1 MVSLVLYIYNLL
13 KLIIISGERTN
24 KMGFVFALF
33 YPFLIII
40 YALLAGALIA
50 SLIVFINNMRNGV
63 ANKWPTKNLVG
74 AIIAGI
80 IFVMALTT
88 TMIVIYHT
96 TGTFSMDNSP
106 NSSSSVDAAIA
117 LMAMN
122 L

>member
-1 MVSLVLYIYNLL
+1 
-13 KLIIISGERTN
+13 
-24 KMGFVFALF
+24 MGFVFALF
-33 YPFLIII
+33 YPFLLII

-63 ANKWPTKNLVG
+63 ANRWPTKNLVG

-80 IFVMALTT
+80 IFVMALAT

-96 TGTFSMDNSP
+96 TGMFSMDNSP
-106 NSSSSVDAAIA
+106 HSSSSVDAAIA

>member
-1 MVSLVLYIYNLL
+1 
-13 KLIIISGERTN
+13 
-24 KMGFVFALF
+24 MGFVFALF
-33 YPFLIII
+33 YPFLLII

-80 IFVMALTT
+80 IFVMALAT

-96 TGTFSMDNSP
+96 TGMFSMDNSP
-106 NSSSSVDAAIA
+106 NSSSSVDATIA

>member
-1 MVSLVLYIYNLL
+1 
-13 KLIIISGERTN
+13 
-24 KMGFVFALF
+24 MGFVFALF

-50 SLIVFINNMRNGV
+50 SLTVFINNMRNGV

-74 AIIAGI
+74 AIIALI
-80 IFVMALTT
+80 IFVVALAT

-96 TGTFSMDNSP
+96 TGAFSMDNSP

-117 LMAMN
+117 LVAMN

>member
-1 MVSLVLYIYNLL
+1 
-13 KLIIISGERTN
+13 
-24 KMGFVFALF
+24 MGFVFALF

-50 SLIVFINNMRNGV
+50 SLIVFINNMHNGV
-63 ANKWPTKNLVG
+63 INKWPTKNLVG

-88 TMIVIYHT
+88 TIIVIYHT
-96 TGTFSMDNSP
+96 TGMFSMDNHP

>member
-1 MVSLVLYIYNLL
+1 
-13 KLIIISGERTN
+13 
-24 KMGFVFALF
+24 MGFVFALF

-80 IFVMALTT
+80 IFVVALTT
-88 TMIVIYHT
+88 TMIVIYYT
-96 TGTFSMDNSP
+96 TGTFSMDNSS
-106 NSSSSVDAAIA
+106 NSSSSVEAAIS
-117 LMAMN
+117 LMS
-122 L
+122 LKLLK

>member
-1 MVSLVLYIYNLL
+1 
-13 KLIIISGERTN
+13 
-24 KMGFVFALF
+24 MGFVFALF

-80 IFVMALTT
+80 IFVVALTT
-88 TMIVIYHT
+88 MMIVIYHT
-96 TGTFSMDNSP
+96 TGMFSMDNSP
-106 NSSSSVDAAIA
+106 NSSSSVDASVM
-117 LMAMN
+117 LVY
-122 L
+122 

>member
-1 MVSLVLYIYNLL
+1 
-13 KLIIISGERTN
+13 
-24 KMGFVFALF
+24 MGFIFALF

-50 SLIVFINNMRNGV
+50 SLTVFINNMRNGV

-74 AIIAGI
+74 AIIALI
-80 IFVMALTT
+80 IFVVALAT

-96 TGTFSMDNSP
+96 TGAFSMDNSP

-117 LMAMN
+117 LVAMN

>member
-1 MVSLVLYIYNLL
+1 
-13 KLIIISGERTN
+13 
-24 KMGFVFALF
+24 MGFVFALF

-63 ANKWPTKNLVG
+63 ANKWPTKNIMG

-88 TMIVIYHT
+88 TMILIYYT
-96 TGTFSMDNSP
+96 TIGFSTDNSS
-106 NSSSSVDAAIA
+106 NSSSSIEAAIA

>member
-1 MVSLVLYIYNLL
+1 
-13 KLIIISGERTN
+13 
-24 KMGFVFALF
+24 MGFVFALF

-74 AIIAGI
+74 AIIALI
-80 IFVMALTT
+80 IFVVALAT

-117 LMAMN
+117 LMAKN

>member
-1 MVSLVLYIYNLL
+1 
-13 KLIIISGERTN
+13 
-24 KMGFVFALF
+24 MGFVFALF

-80 IFVMALTT
+80 IFVVALTT
-88 TMIVIYHT
+88 TMIVIYYT

-106 NSSSSVDAAIA
+106 NSSSSVEVAIS
-117 LMAMN
+117 LMS
-122 L
+122 LKLLK

>member
-1 MVSLVLYIYNLL
+1 
-13 KLIIISGERTN
+13 
-24 KMGFVFALF
+24 MGFVFAFF

-40 YALLAGALIA
+40 YALLAGALLA
-50 SLIVFINNMRNGV
+50 SLAVFINNMRNGA

-96 TGTFSMDNSP
+96 TSMFSMDNHP
-106 NSSSSVDAAIA
+106 NSSSSIEAAIA
-117 LMAMN
+117 LMAIN

>member
-1 MVSLVLYIYNLL
+1 
-13 KLIIISGERTN
+13 
-24 KMGFVFALF
+24 MGFVFALF

-80 IFVMALTT
+80 IFVVALTT
-88 TMIVIYHT
+88 TMIVIYFT
-96 TGTFSMDNSP
+96 TGTFSMVDHH
-106 NSSSSVDAAIA
+106 NSSSSVEAAIS
-117 LMAMN
+117 LMT
-122 L
+122 LKLLK

>member
-1 MVSLVLYIYNLL
+1 
-13 KLIIISGERTN
+13 
-24 KMGFVFALF
+24 MGFVFALF

-80 IFVMALTT
+80 ILVVVLTT
-88 TMIVIYHT
+88 TMIVIYFT
-96 TGTFSMDNSP
+96 TGTFSMVDHH
-106 NSSSSVDAAIA
+106 NSSSSVEAAIS
-117 LMAMN
+117 LMT
-122 L
+122 LKLLK

>member
-1 MVSLVLYIYNLL
+1 
-13 KLIIISGERTN
+13 
-24 KMGFVFALF
+24 MGFVFALF
-33 YPFLIII
+33 YPFLLII

-80 IFVMALTT
+80 IFVMALAT

-96 TGTFSMDNSP
+96 TGMFSMDNSP

-117 LMAMN
+117 LMVMN

>member
-1 MVSLVLYIYNLL
+1 
-13 KLIIISGERTN
+13 
-24 KMGFVFALF
+24 MGIVFALF

-74 AIIAGI
+74 AILALI
-80 IFVMALTT
+80 IFVVALAT

-96 TGTFSMDNSP
+96 TGMFSMDNSP

-117 LMAMN
+117 LMAKN

>member
-1 MVSLVLYIYNLL
+1 
-13 KLIIISGERTN
+13 
-24 KMGFVFALF
+24 MGFVFALF

-80 IFVMALTT
+80 IFVVALTT
-88 TMIVIYHT
+88 TMITIYYT
-96 TGTFSMDNSP
+96 TSGFSSDNHS
-106 NSSSSVDAAIA
+106 NSSSSIEAAIA
-117 LMAMN
+117 LMAMRF
-122 L
+122 

>member
-1 MVSLVLYIYNLL
+1 
-13 KLIIISGERTN
+13 
-24 KMGFVFALF
+24 MGFVFALF
-33 YPFLIII
+33 YPFLLII

-63 ANKWPTKNLVG
+63 ANRWPTKNLVG

-80 IFVMALTT
+80 IFVMALAT

-96 TGTFSMDNSP
+96 TGMFSVGSP
-106 NSSSSVDAAIA
+106 ASNPSSSAAAIA
-117 LMAMN
+117 LMTIN

>member
-1 MVSLVLYIYNLL
+1 
-13 KLIIISGERTN
+13 
-24 KMGFVFALF
+24 MGLVFAFF

-80 IFVMALTT
+80 IFVVALTT
-88 TMIVIYHT
+88 TMITIYYT
-96 TGTFSMDNSP
+96 TSGFSTDNSP
-106 NSSSSVDAAIA
+106 NSSSSIDAMIS
-117 LMAMN
+117 L
-122 L
+122 LQL

>member
-1 MVSLVLYIYNLL
+1 
-13 KLIIISGERTN
+13 
-24 KMGFVFALF
+24 MGFVFALF
-33 YPFLIII
+33 YPFLLII

-63 ANKWPTKNLVG
+63 ANRWPTKNLVG

-80 IFVMALTT
+80 IFVMALAT

-96 TGTFSMDNSP
+96 TGMFSMDNSP

-117 LMAMN
+117 LMAIN

>member
-1 MVSLVLYIYNLL
+1 
-13 KLIIISGERTN
+13 
-24 KMGFVFALF
+24 MGFVFALF
-33 YPFLIII
+33 YPFLLII

-63 ANKWPTKNLVG
+63 ANRWPTKNLVG
-74 AIIAGI
+74 AIVAGI

-96 TGTFSMDNSP
+96 TGMFSMDNSP

>member
-1 MVSLVLYIYNLL
+1 
-13 KLIIISGERTN
+13 
-24 KMGFVFALF
+24 MGFVFALF

-80 IFVMALTT
+80 IFVVALTT
-88 TMIVIYHT
+88 TMITIYYT
-96 TGTFSMDNSP
+96 TSGFSTDDSHN
-106 NSSSSVDAAIA
+106 NSSSIDAAIA
-117 LMAMN
+117 LMTMRF
-122 L
+122 

>member
-1 MVSLVLYIYNLL
+1 
-13 KLIIISGERTN
+13 
-24 KMGFVFALF
+24 MGFVFALF
-33 YPFLIII
+33 YPFLLII

-63 ANKWPTKNLVG
+63 ANRWPTKNLVG

-80 IFVMALTT
+80 IFVMALAT

-96 TGTFSMDNSP
+96 TGMFSMDNSP

>member
-1 MVSLVLYIYNLL
+1 
-13 KLIIISGERTN
+13 
-24 KMGFVFALF
+24 MGFVFALF
-33 YPFLIII
+33 YPFLVII

-63 ANKWPTKNLVG
+63 ANRWPTKNLVG

-88 TMIVIYHT
+88 TMITIYYT
-96 TGTFSMDNSP
+96 AIVFSSDNSP
-106 NSSSSVDAAIA
+106 NSSSSIDAAIA

>member
-1 MVSLVLYIYNLL
+1 
-13 KLIIISGERTN
+13 
-24 KMGFVFALF
+24 MGFIFALF

-40 YALLAGALIA
+40 YARLAGALIA
-50 SLIVFINNMRNGV
+50 SLTVFINNMRNGV

-74 AIIAGI
+74 AIIALI
-80 IFVMALTT
+80 IFVVALAT

-96 TGTFSMDNSP
+96 TGAFSMDNSP

-117 LMAMN
+117 LVAMN

>member
-1 MVSLVLYIYNLL
+1 
-13 KLIIISGERTN
+13 
-24 KMGFVFALF
+24 MGFVFALF

-80 IFVMALTT
+80 IFVVALTT
-88 TMIVIYHT
+88 TMITIYYT
-96 TGTFSMDNSP
+96 TIGFSSDSHP
-106 NSSSSVDAAIA
+106 NSSSSIEAAIA
-117 LMAMN
+117 LIATRF
-122 L
+122 

>member
-1 MVSLVLYIYNLL
+1 
-13 KLIIISGERTN
+13 
-24 KMGFVFALF
+24 MGFVFALF

-40 YALLAGALIA
+40 YALLAGALFA

-96 TGTFSMDNSP
+96 TGVFSMDNSP
-106 NSSSSVDAAIA
+106 NNSSSVDAAIA
-117 LMAMN
+117 LMSMN

>member
-1 MVSLVLYIYNLL
+1 
-13 KLIIISGERTN
+13 
-24 KMGFVFALF
+24 MGFVFALF
-33 YPFLIII
+33 YPFLLII

-63 ANKWPTKNLVG
+63 ANRWPTKNLVG

-80 IFVMALTT
+80 IFVMALAT

-96 TGTFSMDNSP
+96 TGMFSVGSP
-106 NSSSSVDAAIA
+106 ASNPSSSAAAIA

>member
-1 MVSLVLYIYNLL
+1 
-13 KLIIISGERTN
+13 
-24 KMGFVFALF
+24 MGFVFALF

-80 IFVMALTT
+80 IFVVALTT
-88 TMIVIYHT
+88 TMIVIYYT
-96 TGTFSMDNSP
+96 TDMFSMDNHP
-106 NSSSSVDAAIA
+106 NNSSSIEEAIS
-117 LMAMN
+117 LMT
-122 L
+122 LKLLK

>member
-1 MVSLVLYIYNLL
+1 
-13 KLIIISGERTN
+13 
-24 KMGFVFALF
+24 MGFVFALF
-33 YPFLIII
+33 YPFLLII

-74 AIIAGI
+74 AIVAGI
-80 IFVMALTT
+80 IFVMALAT

-96 TGTFSMDNSP
+96 TGMFSMDNSP

>member
-1 MVSLVLYIYNLL
+1 
-13 KLIIISGERTN
+13 
-24 KMGFVFALF
+24 MGFVFALF

-40 YALLAGALIA
+40 YALLAGVLIA

-80 IFVMALTT
+80 IFVVALTT

-96 TGTFSMDNSP
+96 TGMFSMDNHP
-106 NSSSSVDAAIA
+106 NSSSSVETAIS
-117 LMAMN
+117 L
-122 L
+122 LQL